1 MWVEHAVAPLVEDL
15 PVRLILRFRQQGTLT
30 ADAIVVSDDR
40 TAIRLDLR
48 HSPHAF
54 ARTEDGQSVALL
66 RRREGLF
73 ELADTRVVARSREG
87 HGVTVAAPDGWQ
99 RLERDPRVELR
110 VPLSGVVQSEGFPRR
125 FAGETRDLS
134 RGGVRFVSTT
144 ALRAGEAA
152 ALQIALPDGPT
163 AVVTARV
170 ADVEEPRLGGETMY
184 AVRCTYVH
192 PDAGFLQRLE
202 RVVLSAR

>member
-1 MWVEHAVAPLVEDL
+1 MWVEHATAPVAQDL
-15 PVRLILRFRQQGTLT
+15 PIRLILRFRQHGTLT
-30 ADAIVVSDDR
+30 ADAIVVADDR
-40 TAIRLDLR
+40 STIRLDLK

-66 RRREGLF
+66 RRREGIF
-73 ELADTRVVARSREG
+73 ELADTRVLARSREG
-87 HGVTVAAPDGWQ
+87 YGVTVAAPDGWQ
-99 RLERDPRVELR
+99 RLESDPRVELR
-110 VPLSGVVQSEGFPRR
+110 VPVSGVVQSEGFPRR
-125 FAGETRDLS
+125 FTGETRDLS

-144 ALRAGEAA
+144 ALHAGEAA
-152 ALQIALPDGPT
+152 ALQIALPGGPT

-192 PDAGFLQRLE
+192 PDAGFVQRLE
-202 RVVLSAR
+202 RVVFSSR

>member
-1 MWVEHAVAPLVEDL
+1 MWVEHAGAPLAQDL
-15 PVRLILRFRQQGTLT
+15 PIRVILRFRHQGTLT

-40 TAIRLDLR
+40 TVIRLDLR

-54 ARTEDGQSVALL
+54 ARTEDGQTVALL
-66 RRREGLF
+66 RRRDGLF
-73 ELADTRVVARSREG
+73 ELADTRVVGRSRDG
-87 HGVTVAAPDGWQ
+87 YVVTVAAPDGWQ

-110 VPLSGVVQSEGFPRR
+110 VPVSGVAQSEGFPRR

-134 RGGVRFVSTT
+134 RGGVRFVTAT
-144 ALRAGEAA
+144 ALHIGEAA

-170 ADVEEPRLGGETMY
+170 ADVEEPRVGGETMY
-184 AVRCTYVH
+184 AIRCTYVH
-192 PDAGFLQRLE
+192 PDASFLHRLE
-202 RVVLSAR
+202 RVVHAVH